1 MTSVDVP
8 IPLAALATP
17 LASDLPTN
25 APPRAARRAGARDVG
40 FDAARV
46 VASLGIVWV
55 HATRSPQTEHVS
67 GAGVF
72 GTAFFTAA
80 AMFFLARGLRRE
92 PDREY
97 LDYTAHRFRRLIVPF
112 LAWSVIYFVFR
123 NACRALLT
131 HQPMVGLTGGTLLT
145 GTEMQLWFLP
155 FLFLAGMLF
164 FPMLKLAVRS
174 DDTRRVVGWTTF
186 WLGVALLALPAPR
199 DESSDRARFVT
210 CAWFVTPSL
219 CFGIAAGL
227 LVRSM
232 EELRSW
238 GFAVAGIGATI
249 CSMTYVCLTG
259 PSIVGKNL
267 GGLGWLAMSL
277 AIKPFGVLQRLARL
291 APLTFGVYLIH
302 PFVTGTLRSV
312 LLKLGCQS
320 NGIFDVSMFAFTVP
334 IAFGLAWLIHR
345 SERTRWLVP

>member
-1 MTSVDVP
+1 MTILDAPFRLS
-8 IPLAALATP
+8 
-17 LASDLPTN
+17 
-25 APPRAARRAGARDVG
+25 APPAIDTTIEALVARVPTKAARDVG

-97 LDYTAHRFRRLIVPF
+97 LDYTANRFRRLIVPF

-131 HQPMVGLTGGTLLT
+131 HQPTVGITGGSLLT

-155 FLFLAGMLF
+155 FLFFAGMLF
-164 FPMLKLAVRS
+164 FPMLKLAVQS

-186 WLGVALLALPAPR
+186 WLGAALLALPAPH
-199 DESSDRARFVT
+199 DESSDRARFMT

-232 EELRSW
+232 DELRSW
-238 GFAVAGIGATI
+238 GFAVAGVGATV
-249 CSMTYVCLTG
+249 CSMAYVCLTG

-277 AIKPFGVLQRLARL
+277 AIKPVKILQRLAKL
-291 APLTFGVYLIH
+291 APLAFGVYLTH

-312 LLKLGCQS
+312 LLKLGCPS
-320 NGIFDVSMFAFTVP
+320 NGLFDISTFALTVP
-334 IAFGLAWLIHR
+334 IAFGLSWLIHR
-345 SERTRWLVP
+345 SDRTRWLAP